1 MADSKKHILSKFA
14 IVYIMIFIGFI
25 GVIVR
30 IGYLQVVEGEFWEN
44 KSKQRYVQMQ
54 DVKAKRGNIYAIE
67 QDSDELLLLATD
79 VPLYDAYI
87 DLGYEYRTNKKTR
100 EKEKVR
106 VIDDEFYNSN
116 ISKLCD
122 SLAVLFKDSKNPKSK
137 NQYLSFFN
145 QFRNQSTSNRYVL
158 IQRDINF
165 EQYERFKKFPLISR
179 EKKKLLR
186 EKKIIDGKEVET
198 KRYIGTGNY
207 HLRHFVHVEERNK
220 RYYPY
225 GSMARRTIGS
235 EVRKKGCDTCYNG
248 IDGYYSKYLSGLHG
262 KRLEKKIVPSIWV
275 PIDDKSQ
282 IKAVNGMDVV
292 STIDV
297 RLQELAENSL
307 RKCLD
312 SNHAESGCVVL
323 MEVKTGKVKAISN
336 LSRISEGVYV
346 ENENIA
352 STHLYES
359 GSTFK
364 TITTMMMLD
373 KDMLDTNM
381 MLPTYSKQYPGA
393 SKPIKDVGI
402 INHGNVSFTRA
413 MQMSSNVAF
422 SQLVYDNY
430 IAKNKRKQLAIDLKE
445 YFYFDKLNIDLEL
458 YEPKPYINEKAL
470 SVDDILRLGF
480 GYVSVMTPLQLLT
493 FYNAI
498 ANNGKMLRPLFVSE
512 IMKDGKTF
520 KKFEPVVIKESIC
533 KPKTLKAVQNLLEKV
548 VLYGTARRLKSSD
561 YGIAGKTGTAEIGYD
576 NKQNQL
582 QHRASFVGY
591 FPVEDPQYSCIVV
604 ISKPQKSRTH
614 GGDLAAP
621 VFKDLS
627 DRVVGTMINSVKHD
641 NRTQSISP
649 LLSKGNQD
657 SYLKFCK
664 NINAKPKIENTLNR
678 NIVETSN
685 IMPNVIGMS
694 ARDAVFE
701 LERLGLLVKLE
712 GRGKVIGQSIGYK
725 AKIKKSDKIILRL
738 SSSGNLYV
746 PEKIDSLSNKVN

>member
-1 MADSKKHILSKFA
+1 
-14 IVYIMIFIGFI
+14 
-25 GVIVR
+25 
-30 IGYLQVVEGEFWEN
+30 
-44 KSKQRYVQMQ
+44 
-54 DVKAKRGNIYAIE
+54 
-67 QDSDELLLLATD
+67 
-79 VPLYDAYI
+79 
-87 DLGYEYRTNKKTR
+87 
-100 EKEKVR
+100 
-106 VIDDEFYNSN
+106 
-116 ISKLCD
+116 
-122 SLAVLFKDSKNPKSK
+122 
-137 NQYLSFFN
+137 
-145 QFRNQSTSNRYVL
+145 
-158 IQRDINF
+158 
-165 EQYERFKKFPLISR
+165 
-179 EKKKLLR
+179 
-186 EKKIIDGKEVET
+186 
-198 KRYIGTGNY
+198 
-207 HLRHFVHVEERNK
+207 
-220 RYYPY
+220 
-225 GSMARRTIGS
+225 
-235 EVRKKGCDTCYNG
+235 
-248 IDGYYSKYLSGLHG
+248 
-262 KRLEKKIVPSIWV
+262 
-275 PIDDKSQ
+275 
-282 IKAVNGMDVV
+282 
-292 STIDV
+292 
-297 RLQELAENSL
+297 
-307 RKCLD
+307 
-312 SNHAESGCVVL
+312 
-323 MEVKTGKVKAISN
+323 
-336 LSRISEGVYV
+336 
-346 ENENIA
+346 
-352 STHLYES
+352 
-359 GSTFK
+359 
-364 TITTMMMLD
+364 
-373 KDMLDTNM
+373 
-381 MLPTYSKQYPGA
+381 LPTYSKQYPGA